1 MVAHLCCQGGKSY
14 FVPIFSDRVVD
25 SVGAGDAVL
34 SITSLLAKK
43 NVPPKLIPFI
53 GNVVG
58 GLKVKTIGNKEP
70 INPNDLLSFVKY
82 VMK

>member
-1 MVAHLCCQGGKSY
+1 
-14 FVPIFSDRVVD
+14 VVD

-43 NVPPKLIPFI
+43 NAPPKVIPFI

-58 GLKVKTIGNKEP
+58 GLKVKTMGNKEP